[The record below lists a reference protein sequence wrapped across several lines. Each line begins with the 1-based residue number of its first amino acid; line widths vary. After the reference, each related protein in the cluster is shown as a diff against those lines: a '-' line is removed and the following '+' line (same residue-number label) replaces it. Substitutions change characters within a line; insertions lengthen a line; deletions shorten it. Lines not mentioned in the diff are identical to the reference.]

1 MSPIRIVFTGG
12 PCAGKT
18 TLINMVRE
26 YLEQE
31 GYKVI
36 YVSET
41 ATDLYNAGIDYS
53 YINSSINF
61 QTIILKYQ
69 YFKEKMAESVI
80 GDNEKTIILYDRA
93 ILDNKAYFNNY
104 RDFNYILQNIP
115 DGEINVLDKY
125 DLVLDLLSL
134 ASCDSI
140 KYSLSSNKAR
150 KESLKEAINLD
161 LKTSNAWVGHR
172 NLYLFNSNIELN
184 REFELIIDRI
194 NKYLNGNNKRDIT
207 SIEIENTLGNF
218 SDYNDNNSRLINVER
233 IILDGCEIQRR
244 TYKGFISY
252 VLFKDSISKSISF
265 EEYLEI
271 LNRYDI
277 LSTEKY
283 KSLSFVRDKQLFEIK
298 FFNDK
303 TILEY
308 EENKL
313 NEELVLP
320 SEINC
325 KVKEKVLR

>member
-1 MSPIRIVFTGG
+1 M
-12 PCAGKT
+12 
-18 TLINMVRE
+18 
-26 YLEQE
+26 
-31 GYKVI
+31 
-36 YVSET
+36 
-41 ATDLYNAGIDYS
+41 
-53 YINSSINF
+53 
-61 QTIILKYQ
+61 
-69 YFKEKMAESVI
+69 
-80 GDNEKTIILYDRA
+80 
-93 ILDNKAYFNNY
+93 
-104 RDFNYILQNIP
+104 
-115 DGEINVLDKY
+115 
-125 DLVLDLLSL
+125 LDLLSL

-172 NLYLFNSNIELN
+172 NLYLFNSNVELN
-184 REFELIIDRI
+184 KEFELIIDRI